1 MKKVTQTFFDER
13 ILVTKHTALGRITID
28 HPRAIGALDRSMVE
42 AFAHALEG
50 LAVDTDVDTLLLDA
64 TDERGFCSGGD
75 LRRLHG
81 QITAGDLA
89 GVDGFFRAEY
99 RLNAAIAA
107 FPHPVV
113 AFANGVTMGGGVGL
127 ACHAPVRIV
136 TETSRLAM
144 PETRIG
150 FTPDVGGTL
159 LLANAPGHVGEYLAL
174 TSAEMDAADAIYAGF
189 ADHLV
194 RGEDLG
200 AVRDALETRADPST
214 PGELILLF
222 DETPEPSALASARG
236 WIDDAFSRGSV
247 PEIRARLTELA
258 EQADDGATHDLGAH
272 TPAAALALLEQRPPL
287 ALAITLESVRR
298 SRETNDLRAA
308 LEQEYRLMMWYVE
321 TQPDMV
327 EGIRAHMI
335 DKDRAPR
342 WTLATDAEVTPAL
355 VAEAFDHKVT
365 PLFP

>member
-1 MKKVTQTFFDER
+1 MKIVTQTVSDER
-13 ILVTKHTALGRITID
+13 ILVKKHTALGRITID
-28 HPRAIGALDRSMVE
+28 RPRAIGALDTGMVE
-42 AFAHALEG
+42 AFAQALAA
-50 LAVDTDVDTLLLDA
+50 LATDTDIDTLLLDA
-64 TDERGFCSGGD
+64 TDDRGFCSGGD
-75 LRRLHG
+75 LRRLHQ
-81 QITAGDLA
+81 QITDGDIES
-89 GVDGFFRAEY
+89 VDRFFRAEY
-99 RLNAAIAA
+99 TLDAAIAD

-113 AFANGVTMGGGVGL
+113 TFANGVTMGGGVGL

-159 LLANAPGHVGEYLAL
+159 LLANAPGRIGEYLAL

-194 RGEDLG
+194 RFEDLS
-200 AVRDALETRADPST
+200 AVREALETRADPST

-222 DETPEPSALASARG
+222 DETPDPAALAAARG
-236 WIDDAFSRGSV
+236 WVDDAFSRGSV
-247 PEIRARLTELA
+247 PEIRARLAELA
-258 EQADDGATHDLGAH
+258 ADPVSSDLGPH

-298 SRETNDLRAA
+298 ARENGDLKAVI
-308 LEQEYRLMMWYVE
+308 EQEYRLMMWYVT

-327 EGIRAHMI
+327 EGIRAQMI
-335 DKDRAPR
+335 DKDAAPR
-342 WTLATDAEVTPAL
+342 WQFTSDTQVTREL
-355 VAEAFDHKVT
+355 VESAFAHEVT
-365 PLFP
+365 PLFG

>member
-1 MKKVTQTFFDER
+1 MKNVTQTVSDER
-13 ILVTKHTALGRITID
+13 ILVKKHTALGRITID
-28 HPRAIGALDRSMVE
+28 RPRAIGALDTGMVE
-42 AFAHALEG
+42 AFAEALAA
-50 LAVDTDVDTLLLDA
+50 LATDTDIDTLLLDA
-64 TDERGFCSGGD
+64 TDDRGFCSGGD
-75 LRRLHG
+75 LRRLHQ
-81 QITAGDLA
+81 QITDGDIEA
-89 GVDGFFRAEY
+89 VDRFFRAEY
-99 RLNAAIAA
+99 TLDAAIAD

-113 AFANGVTMGGGVGL
+113 TFANGVTMGGGVGL

-159 LLANAPGHVGEYLAL
+159 LLANAPGRIGEYLAL

-194 RGEDLG
+194 RFEDLA
-200 AVRDALETRADPST
+200 AVREALETRADPST

-222 DETPEPSALASARG
+222 DETPDPAALAAARG
-236 WIDDAFSRGSV
+236 WVDDAFSRGSV
-247 PEIRARLTELA
+247 PEIRARLAELAADPALA
-258 EQADDGATHDLGAH
+258 EQADLGPH

-298 SRETNDLRAA
+298 ARENGDLKAVI
-308 LEQEYRLMMWYVE
+308 EQEYRLMMWYVT

-327 EGIRAHMI
+327 EGIRAQMI
-335 DKDRAPR
+335 DKDAAPR
-342 WTLATDAEVTPAL
+342 WQLTSDTQVTREL
-355 VAEAFDHKVT
+355 VESAFEHEAT
-365 PLFP
+365 PLFG

>member
-1 MKKVTQTFFDER
+1 MKKVTQTFSDER
-13 ILVTKHTALGRITID
+13 ILVKKHTALGRITID
-28 HPRAIGALDRSMVE
+28 RPRAIGALDAPMVE
-42 AFAHALEG
+42 AIAQALTD
-50 LAVDTDVDTLLLDA
+50 LAGDTDIDTLLLDA
-64 TDERGFCSGGD
+64 TDDRGFCAGGD
-75 LRRLHG
+75 LRRLHE
-81 QITAGDLA
+81 QITGGDIE
-89 GVDGFFRAEY
+89 GVDRFFRAEY
-99 RLNAAIAA
+99 TLNAAIAE

-113 AFANGVTMGGGVGL
+113 TFANGVTMGGGVGL

-159 LLANAPGHVGEYLAL
+159 LLARAPGRIGEYLAL

-194 RGEDLG
+194 RREDLA

-222 DETPEPSALASARG
+222 DETPEPAALAAARP

-247 PEIRARLTELA
+247 PEIRVRLAELA
-258 EQADDGATHDLGAH
+258 ADPVFADDELGRH
-272 TPAAALALLEQRPPL
+272 TPATALALLEQRPPQ

-298 SRETNDLRAA
+298 ARETNELRAV
-308 LEQEYRLMMWYVE
+308 LEQEYRLMMWYVT

-327 EGIRAHMI
+327 EGIRAQMI
-335 DKDRAPR
+335 DKDASPR
-342 WTLATDAEVTPAL
+342 WALATDADVPPEL
-355 VAEAFDHKVT
+355 VASAFAHEVT

>member
-1 MKKVTQTFFDER
+1 
-13 ILVTKHTALGRITID
+13 
-28 HPRAIGALDRSMVE
+28 MVE
-42 AFAHALEG
+42 AFAQALAD
-50 LAVDTDVDTLLLDA
+50 LAVDTDIDTLLLDA
-64 TDERGFCSGGD
+64 TDDRGFCSGGD
-75 LRRLHG
+75 LRRLHQ
-81 QITAGDLA
+81 QITGGDIES
-89 GVDGFFRAEY
+89 VDRFFRAEY
-99 RLNAAIAA
+99 TLDAAIAA

-159 LLANAPGHVGEYLAL
+159 LLANAPGRVGEYLAL

-194 RGEDLG
+194 RREDLG
-200 AVRDALETRADPST
+200 AVREALETRADPST

-222 DETPEPSALASARG
+222 DETPEPAQLAAARG

-247 PEIRARLTELA
+247 PEIRARLAELA
-258 EQADDGATHDLGAH
+258 ADPELSGDAELGPH
-272 TPAAALALLEQRPPL
+272 TPAAALEMLEQRPPL

-298 SRETNDLRAA
+298 TRESNDLRSA
-308 LEQEYRLMMWYVE
+308 LEQEYRLMMWYVV

-327 EGIRAHMI
+327 EGIRAQMI
-335 DKDRAPR
+335 DKDASPR
-342 WTLATDAEVTPAL
+342 WALTTDAEVTPEL
-355 VAEAFDHKVT
+355 VASAFSHKVV
-365 PLFP
+365 PLFD